1 MPKLLSHLSKL
12 FADDCKIIGILRE
25 PNDSVVLQNDID
37 KLQEWA
43 KVSQMSFNYSKCKS
57 MHFGRNNPENVY
69 TIKLEDNEI
78 HQIEKTELERDLG
91 ILISNDLKWENQVNK
106 AVKTANSVIAQIKN
120 SFTYFDS
127 SLVKLLYVSLV
138 RPHLEYAVSVWNPY
152 LRKDIDKIE
161 SVQHRA
167 TRLVPC
173 LRRKPYELR
182 LKKLQLTNLEIRR
195 QRGDLIQ
202 YYKVVNG
209 LDKIRWILTQ
219 DIKLNP
225 ANNLRRTGLTV

>member
-1 MPKLLSHLSKL
+1 MDLVTEAINLGFIVDLILLDFAKAFDKVSHAKLIHKLTAWGVNSILVRWIRAFLTNRRQRVVIGDNYSCWEEVLSGVPQGSVLGPLLFIIFINDLPKLLSHLSKL

-69 TIKLEDNEI
+69 TMKLEDNEI

-106 AVKTANSVIAQIKN
+106 AVKPQI
-120 SFTYFDS
+120 
-127 SLVKLLYVSLV
+127 LLS
-138 RPHLEYAVSVWNPY
+138 H
-152 LRKDIDKIE
+152 K
-161 SVQHRA
+161 
-167 TRLVPC
+167 
-173 LRRKPYELR
+173 
-182 LKKLQLTNLEIRR
+182 
-195 QRGDLIQ
+195 
-202 YYKVVNG
+202 
-209 LDKIRWILTQ
+209 
-219 DIKLNP
+219 
-225 ANNLRRTGLTV
+225 